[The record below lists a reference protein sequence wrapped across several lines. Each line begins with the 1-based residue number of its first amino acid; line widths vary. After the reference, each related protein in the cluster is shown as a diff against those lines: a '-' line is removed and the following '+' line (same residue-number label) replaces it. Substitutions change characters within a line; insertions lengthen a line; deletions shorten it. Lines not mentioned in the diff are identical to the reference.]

1 MAVYG
6 AQGGVPMHIKAWLNM
21 TSVGVGEILASGT
34 LAVFFSLTFSLLT
47 QKQHPIMGYTRTKS
61 CIINSGTKRENI
73 LRLALSDDA
82 TSFLLCYLLMG

>member
-1 MAVYG
+1 MNPKYMVSWYQGKRLPLDGGMAVYG
-6 AQGGVPMHIKAWLNM
+6 AKGGVPMHSKAWLNM

-61 CIINSGTKRENI
+61 CIINSGTKR
-73 LRLALSDDA
+73 
-82 TSFLLCYLLMG
+82 